1 MKGVFMNSEFKNIY
15 PKQVWT
21 KEEYCPFKQQPNP
34 QNDERLGGFL
44 LPFIAGAAVS
54 APFWLVDGNNKQQP
68 VYYPYPPQ
76 YQYYPVYVNGYPN
89 NPMNYK

>member
-1 MKGVFMNSEFKNIY
+1 MNSVFKNIY
-15 PKQVWT
+15 PRQVWT
-21 KEEYCPFKQQPNP
+21 NDEYCPIKQNQPC

-54 APFWLVDGNNKQQP
+54 APFWLVAGSNRPQQQ

-89 NPMNYK
+89 GTVNYK